1 MGHHE
6 KEWLENYGVQG
17 PIFYRR
23 YVDDIFLVF
32 EKVDQATEFYNYY
45 NSKHNN
51 IKFTKD
57 DDLKPG
63 VLSFLDILVKN
74 EGEVVT
80 SVYQKGTYTG
90 LLTNFRSFIPYVY
103 KLMLINTLVDRI
115 FKINNTWK
123 GFDLDIKRMT
133 STLCRNMFPLKLI
146 ERVVGKYL
154 LRKLDKQFVRE
165 QNSKIEPRYFKLPYI
180 GEVSKILRHNLNRTI
195 KKYCTNVVD
204 LKLVFT
210 GSKIKNYFSQKDAIP
225 ECFKS
230 FVVYKFTCARCN
242 SRYVGH
248 THRHHTTRL
257 NEHLGNDKES
267 NVYQHLEKQ
276 RLCKRVNDENSFTV
290 LDTAHTQYKLG
301 IKEALYIKWLKPN
314 LNKQKVHTKI
324 TLIL

>member
-123 GFDLDIKRMT
+123 GFDLDIKRKT

-154 LRKLDKQFVRE
+154 L
-165 QNSKIEPRYFKLPYI
+165 Y
-180 GEVSKILRHNLNRTI
+180 
-195 KKYCTNVVD
+195 
-204 LKLVFT
+204 
-210 GSKIKNYFSQKDAIP
+210 
-225 ECFKS
+225 
-230 FVVYKFTCARCN
+230 
-242 SRYVGH
+242 
-248 THRHHTTRL
+248 
-257 NEHLGNDKES
+257 
-267 NVYQHLEKQ
+267 
-276 RLCKRVNDENSFTV
+276 
-290 LDTAHTQYKLG
+290 
-301 IKEALYIKWLKPN
+301 
-314 LNKQKVHTKI
+314 
-324 TLIL
+324 